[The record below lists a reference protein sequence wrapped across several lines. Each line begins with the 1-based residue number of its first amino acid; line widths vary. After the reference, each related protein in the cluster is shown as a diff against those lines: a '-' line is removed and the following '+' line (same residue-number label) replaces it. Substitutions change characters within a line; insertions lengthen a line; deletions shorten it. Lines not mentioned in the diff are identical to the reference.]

1 MLGRVRSRETS
12 RAVGGARRSRERG
25 QSIVEFSIVLPVLLA
40 IVGIVIDA
48 SRVYQA
54 WVNLE
59 SATRDAA
66 QYLATS
72 DVDPSSPDYTTQGTN
87 SDNKAIYILNEAT
100 GFTFTR
106 SSTQGTLTDCS
117 RAQVTTTY
125 STDTSFASGGSASN
139 PVGKARVIAC
149 VPFKTL
155 FSYPFLTN
163 NGTWVVRSD
172 RSYQIL
178 VGR

>member
-1 MLGRVRSRETS
+1 MRGMLGRVRSRETS
-12 RAVGGARRSRERG
+12 RAVGGTRRSRQRG

-66 QYLATS
+66 QSLATS
-72 DVDPSSPDYTTQGTN
+72 DIDPSSPDYTTQGTN

-106 SSTQGTLTDCS
+106 SSTQGTLTHCS
-117 RAQVTTTY
+117 RPQATTTY
-125 STDTSFASGGSASN
+125 STDTTFASGGSASN

-149 VPFKTL
+149 LPFKTL
-155 FSYPFLTN
+155 F
-163 NGTWVVRSD
+163 
-172 RSYQIL
+172 
-178 VGR
+178 